1 MGMAMTKELQEFTSQ
16 KLWICFL
23 LASMLASPAGGISVS
38 CSSAAAGGEAF
49 SLESFALDGTTSLHE
64 SLALGSGNIV
74 IDRQAEG
81 GRK

>member
-1 MGMAMTKELQEFTSQ
+1 MTKVLQEFTGQ

-23 LASMLASPAGGISVS
+23 LASTLAAPAGGISVS
-38 CSSAAAGGEAF
+38 CSSAAAGVQAV
-49 SLESFALDGTTSLHE
+49 STESFALDGSTSLHE